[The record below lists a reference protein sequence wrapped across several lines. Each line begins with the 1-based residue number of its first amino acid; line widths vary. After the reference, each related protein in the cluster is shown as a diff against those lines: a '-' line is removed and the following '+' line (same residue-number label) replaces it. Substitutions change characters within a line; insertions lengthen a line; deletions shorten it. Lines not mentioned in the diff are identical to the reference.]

1 MGQTQGKG
9 SLARVPPGRNCV
21 RAHGA
26 RAAFSMLE
34 IVIAIVVLLVAA
46 LGVSKAI
53 LSSGRAEQ
61 MTRESDRATQA
72 ARRVLES
79 IQAEPFAEAFRRY
92 NSLAADDPG
101 GAGTAPGAN
110 FSVPGL
116 TAAEGDADGLPGEVI
131 FPSVAATPGQ
141 LREDAV
147 DAALG
152 TPRDL
157 DGDGVVD
164 AADHANDY
172 LLLPVRVRVRWRSAS
187 GTGVAELRTM
197 IANY

>member
-1 MGQTQGKG
+1 MGQAQGTG
-9 SLARVPPGRNCV
+9 SLSREPSRRRRV
-21 RAHGA
+21 RADSA

-92 NSLAADDPG
+92 NSIPADDPG

-110 FSVPGL
+110 FSVAGL
-116 TAAEGDADGLPGEVI
+116 NPAEGDADGLPGEVI
-131 FPSVAATPGQ
+131 FPSVTAAPGE

-164 AADHANDY
+164 AVDHANDY
-172 LLLPVRVRVRWRSAS
+172 LLLPVRVRVRWRSAA
-187 GTGVAELRTM
+187 GTGVAELRTL

>member
-1 MGQTQGKG
+1 MRQSKSAG
-9 SLARVPPGRNCV
+9 SPSGSPWGPVHV
-21 RAHGA
+21 RTRHH

-34 IVIAIVVLLVAA
+34 VVIAIVVLLVAA

-92 NSLAADDPG
+92 NSIPGDDPG
-101 GAGTAPGAN
+101 GAGTAPGSN
-110 FSVPGL
+110 FTVAGL
-116 TAAEGDADGLPGEVI
+116 TAADNDADGFPGQVI
-131 FPSVAATPGQ
+131 FPSVTAAPGA

-147 DAALG
+147 DLALG
-152 TPRDL
+152 VPRDL
-157 DGDGVVD
+157 DGNGVID

-172 LLLPVRVRVRWRSAS
+172 LLLPVRVVVRWRSAA
-187 GTGVAELRTM
+187 GPGVAELRTL

>member
-1 MGQTQGKG
+1 
-9 SLARVPPGRNCV
+9 
-21 RAHGA
+21 
-26 RAAFSMLE
+26 MLE

-53 LSSGRAEQ
+53 LASGRAEQ
-61 MTRESDRATQA
+61 MTREADRATQA

-92 NSLAADDPG
+92 NANPADDPG

-110 FSVPGL
+110 FSVAGL
-116 TAAEGDADGLPGEVI
+116 TAADGDADGLAGEVI
-131 FPSVAATPGQ
+131 FPRVTAAPAE

-157 DGDGVVD
+157 DGDGVIDGV
-164 AADHANDY
+164 DHANDY
-172 LLLPVRVRVRWRSAS
+172 LLLPVRVRVRWRSAA
-187 GTGVAELRTM
+187 GPGVAELRTL